1 MIDLGSGT
9 AGTLTRA
16 RQRRRQTRRRQWM
29 RMLGRGGAAPAEPP
43 GTGGAH
49 RAVSGATTKQLG
61 EGA

>member
-16 RQRRRQTRRRQWM
+16 RQGRRQTRRREWM
-29 RMLGRGGAAPAEPP
+29 RVLGRGGAVTAEPP

-49 RAVSGATTKQLG
+49 GAVSGATKQLR